1 MRKII
6 YAALSLFVAAT
17 VFIGCSGNK
26 PEEGME
32 DMVEDELVIKNDSM
46 IYGLA
51 CDGSS
56 DSVVVLWPFNG
67 DPVTFSCIDAKH
79 AGKVMGRPEIGDWV
93 GVMVDPSDTTE
104 ATLVV
109 NLDELKGTWTYP
121 VMPVFKDL
129 QHMSK
134 RMQRRFMAQMDDSI
148 KQSFMIPRQYG
159 FVLKRSHQA
168 MAVGRIM
175 RSNTLED
182 DSPVSYPEVK
192 SYKRWYVANGK
203 LLLVSGDFGMPGDA
217 KTKRRPDVVDTLT
230 FEKLQGDSLVLSQNG
245 IKYHFHR
252 QESAAAANAAAQA
265 AANKQDKKKEET
277 ERKTTESSD
286 TTKQQ

>member
-1 MRKII
+1 MRKIF
-6 YAALSLFVAAT
+6 YAALSLFVAAI
-17 VFIGCSGNK
+17 VFNGCSGNR

-32 DMVEDELVIKNDSM
+32 DTVEDELVIKNDSM

-56 DSVVVLWPFNG
+56 DSAVVLWPFKG

-79 AGKVMGRPEIGDWV
+79 SGKVMGRPEIGDWV
-93 GVMVDPSDTTE
+93 GVMVDPSDSTE

-159 FVLKRSHQA
+159 FVLKRSRQA

-175 RSNTLED
+175 RNNTLED

-192 SYKRWYVANGK
+192 NYKRWYVANGK

-265 AANKQDKKKEET
+265 AANKQDKKKGET
-277 ERKTTESSD
+277 ERTTTSSAD

>member
-6 YAALSLFVAAT
+6 YAALSLFVAAM
-17 VFIGCSGNK
+17 VFNGCSGNK

-32 DMVEDELVIKNDSM
+32 DIVEDELVIKNDSM

-104 ATLVV
+104 ATLVI

-175 RSNTLED
+175 RNNTLED

-192 SYKRWYVANGK
+192 NYKRWYVANGK
-203 LLLVSGDFGMPGDA
+203 LLMVSGDFRMADDPKA
-217 KTKRRPDVVDTLT
+217 KRKPDVVDTLT

-277 ERKTTESSD
+277 ERKTTESGD

>member
-17 VFIGCSGNK
+17 VLIGCSGNK

-159 FVLKRSHQA
+159 FVLKRSRQA

-175 RSNTLED
+175 RNNTLED

-192 SYKRWYVANGK
+192 NYKRWYVANGK
-203 LLLVSGDFGMPGDA
+203 LLLVSGDLGMPGDA

-265 AANKQDKKKEET
+265 AANKQDQKKEEAG
-277 ERKTTESSD
+277 RKTTESSD